1 MPKFESVTM
10 YKTGDGKVFKTA
22 KEAEAHHLDLICEMF
37 DNIIKPLDLSIG
49 FKHSDIDKI
58 VLAMYA
64 QREHISQYIAQM
76 EIYD

>member
-1 MPKFESVTM
+1 MSKFEKVQM
-10 YKTGDGKVFKTA
+10 FKTGDGKLFNTA
-22 KEAEAHHLDLICEMF
+22 KEAEANHLDLICEMF
-37 DNIIKPLDLSIG
+37 DNIIKPLELSIG

-76 EIYD
+76 EIYE